1 MSLARLPRSWSQIRR
16 LAQKECETI
25 SLGQLLRQTSSDT
38 ASLQHNAR
46 WLREQLP
53 IRFARRIEDIL
64 QLPHVVVSNPN
75 ISSILETYVNTFE
88 SVSSFPD
95 IKDSDSE
102 QAFLRLIKRELVDH
116 SQGTR
121 LVAEGYREVRSLY
134 PHIKLDDFLHDHFT
148 TRIATRILMD
158 NYVSMRSPREGYVGV
173 VCQGMRPLE
182 IVQDTARDILHLC
195 QSLYG
200 CSPEVE
206 YRGNLDC
213 VLDYIPRHVIYMV
226 RELLKNAFR
235 STIERRLARGG
246 ARRSPDDLEIPKVA
260 VELQQGDIHVVIK
273 ISDLGGGMPKHVQK
287 EAWQYGWSTIGQ
299 DAESETAVHEEES
312 WSWDRQSHR
321 TTSKKS
327 ELAGYGF
334 GLPLT
339 RLHAQYFGGD
349 VFMQA
354 LPGLG
359 TDMYLILTHLKE
371 GTPSTEIDDLST
383 VLYTRENSR
392 SDPLTNTS

>member
-1 MSLARLPRSWSQIRR
+1 MHMSLARLPRSWSQIRR

-116 SQGTR
+116 S
-121 LVAEGYREVRSLY
+121 
-134 PHIKLDDFLHDHFT
+134 H
-148 TRIATRILMD
+148 ATRILMD
-158 NYVSMRSPREGYVGV
+158 NYVSMGSPREGYVGV

-246 ARRSPDDLEIPKVA
+246 E
-260 VELQQGDIHVVIK
+260 Q
-273 ISDLGGGMPKHVQK
+273 
-287 EAWQYGWSTIGQ
+287 
-299 DAESETAVHEEES
+299 
-312 WSWDRQSHR
+312 
-321 TTSKKS
+321 
-327 ELAGYGF
+327 
-334 GLPLT
+334 
-339 RLHAQYFGGD
+339 
-349 VFMQA
+349 
-354 LPGLG
+354 
-359 TDMYLILTHLKE
+359 
-371 GTPSTEIDDLST
+371 
-383 VLYTRENSR
+383 N
-392 SDPLTNTS
+392 

>member
-1 MSLARLPRSWSQIRR
+1 MHMSLARLPRSWSQIRR

-95 IKDSDSE
+95 IKDSDGE

-148 TRIATRILMD
+148 TRIAHIVHFGCILISFSA
-158 NYVSMRSPREGYVGV
+158 VR
-173 VCQGMRPLE
+173 
-182 IVQDTARDILHLC
+182 VQTLC
-195 QSLYG
+195 MSIFVY
-200 CSPEVE
+200 
-206 YRGNLDC
+206 
-213 VLDYIPRHVIYMV
+213 
-226 RELLKNAFR
+226 A
-235 STIERRLARGG
+235 
-246 ARRSPDDLEIPKVA
+246 
-260 VELQQGDIHVVIK
+260 
-273 ISDLGGGMPKHVQK
+273 
-287 EAWQYGWSTIGQ
+287 
-299 DAESETAVHEEES
+299 
-312 WSWDRQSHR
+312 
-321 TTSKKS
+321 
-327 ELAGYGF
+327 
-334 GLPLT
+334 
-339 RLHAQYFGGD
+339 
-349 VFMQA
+349 
-354 LPGLG
+354 
-359 TDMYLILTHLKE
+359 
-371 GTPSTEIDDLST
+371 
-383 VLYTRENSR
+383 
-392 SDPLTNTS
+392 